1 MTAAQGRLV
10 VVADD
15 DVQITQALSRILRKM
30 GHTPLVAEDGLEALD
45 LLRTHRADLLLSD
58 IDMPGMDGV
67 TLAARARAEMLVP
80 VRILLTANARLDV
93 VIRAINTGE
102 IHRFLQK
109 PWDHDELIHVIEE
122 AFARIDDL
130 SRMGA
135 AGQAAE
141 RLLAACKELEL
152 EYPGVTQVVRREGRY
167 VLDEE
172 AAVQSLANLEGG
184 SVLRTLIALETKNKG

>member
-184 SVLRTLIALETKNKG
+184 SVLRTLIALETQNKG